1 MMNLLYRFS
10 GSLVPLVAAL
20 AALAVGAVVIIV
32 LGASPLV
39 GYGELVKGAFGS
51 GDALADTAVRA
62 MPLLLVGTGICI
74 AFRASVINIGGEGQI
89 VAGALLSTVTALAV
103 PNLPAIVLIPV
114 VMLAGII
121 GGGIWGA
128 IPGALKAYLG
138 VNEILST
145 IMLNIVAIQ
154 VMNYLLRD
162 PLIDPL
168 EIERGTRIPQT
179 ERLSENADLPILIE
193 GTRLHLGVVIAL
205 LASVVA
211 WVFLW
216 RTTVGFKTRAVGHN
230 SAAANYAGMPFKRM
244 TMLALTYSGAMCG
257 LAGAVLVFG
266 SQSHRLITDGSS
278 LGFTGSSGFNGIVA
292 ALFGGLHPLW
302 TIPSSFLFGG
312 LLVGANAMQRAIQID
327 SALVIGL
334 NGLIVVFVVS
344 SSSVRDRLRQAME
357 ISRMRTHGATADQA
371 PSAGSSVPD
380 GDAESEAQ
388 STGVA
393 MPDDDDGSA
402 ATSAASSDPDDDDGS
417 APSSAASSDPD
428 DDDGSAPSSA

>member
-1 MMNLLYRFS
+1 MSLLHRLS

-32 LGASPLV
+32 LGANPLV

-74 AFRASVINIGGEGQI
+74 AFRAGVINIGGEGQI
-89 VAGALLSTVTALAV
+89 VSGALLSTVTALAV
-103 PNLPAIVLIPV
+103 PDVPAIVLIPV

-121 GGGIWGA
+121 GGGVWGA

-162 PLIDPL
+162 PLIDPV

-344 SSSVRDRLRQAME
+344 STSVRDRLRQALE
-357 ISRMRTHGATADQA
+357 ISLMGVHDNTAA
-371 PSAGSSVPD
+371 ASRSGVPRSAVAGPGGEDGSGVPRSAVAGPGGED
-380 GDAESEAQ
+380 GS
-388 STGVA
+388 GVPRSA
-393 MPDDDDGSA
+393 VAGPGGEDGSA
-402 ATSAASSDPDDDDGS
+402 LPRAAKARPPDE
-417 APSSAASSDPD
+417 
-428 DDDGSAPSSA
+428 